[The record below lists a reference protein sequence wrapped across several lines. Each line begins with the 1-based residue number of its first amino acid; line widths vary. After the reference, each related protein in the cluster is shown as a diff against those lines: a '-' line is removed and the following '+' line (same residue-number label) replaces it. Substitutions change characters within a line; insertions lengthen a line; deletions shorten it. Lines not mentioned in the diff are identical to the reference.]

1 MNEYR
6 CETCKNV
13 GCHIH
18 PENKSSINYDT
29 GVRYDHFALYDSFM
43 RKMGCASHSDF
54 QSEREKVLIHSFEVM
69 KPGFP
74 CITRRELAYNDISE
88 DEDDFTRLHIPVEVG
103 DEIRIYRQ
111 KAGE

>member
-1 MNEYR
+1 MNQYR

-29 GVRYDHFALYDSFM
+29 GVRYDHFSWYDSFM

-54 QSEREKVLIHSFEVM
+54 QNQREKVLDILKAELLDWLNRISKYGTDSER
-69 KPGFP
+69 
-74 CITRRELAYNDISE
+74 CIILSLLSSIREL
-88 DEDDFTRLHIPVEVG
+88 R
-103 DEIRIYRQ
+103 
-111 KAGE
+111 GEQ